1 VFFLENVN
9 TFSVADRTRRYQPR
23 QGVHFRPGTFD
34 DQFDCPLPEEART
47 ELLGKIPPPKPHRS
61 RKIPACEPA
70 PPPVRR
76 LRGAAAVIGAIT
88 IAALFLYAMS
98 RTSGPS
104 TSTAPPGIQSVPS
117 QPVEVRR
124 ALPVEVRRALPVA
137 LRALPL
143 GAAPS
148 AVPVVGWQPVRM
160 PDGTIVQVSYRGE
173 LPSSASL
180 PPRGRFLGE
189 QYSTGTTSWV
199 WMTPAGATFP
209 SWVDP

>member
-1 VFFLENVN
+1 VN
-9 TFSVADRTRRYQPR
+9 TFSVEDRTRRYQSR

-47 ELLGKIPPPKPHRS
+47 ELLGRIPPPKPYRS
-61 RKIPACEPA
+61 REIPACEPA

-88 IAALFLYAMS
+88 IVALFLYAMS
-98 RTSGPS
+98 RPGGPS
-104 TSTAPPGIQSVPS
+104 TSTAPPEIQSVPS

-137 LRALPL
+137 LRALSL

-148 AVPVVGWQPVRM
+148 AVPAVGWQPVRM
-160 PDGTIVQVSYRGE
+160 PDGTIVQVSYQGE

-199 WMTPAGATFP
+199 WMTPAGASFP

>member
-1 VFFLENVN
+1 MFFLENVN
-9 TFSVADRTRRYQPR
+9 TFSVGDRTRRYQPR

-47 ELLGKIPPPKPHRS
+47 ELLGRIPPPKPYRS
-61 RKIPACEPA
+61 REIPACEPA

-124 ALPVEVRRALPVA
+124 ALPVEVRRALPAA
-137 LRALPL
+137 LRALPVSS
-143 GAAPS
+143 AAL
-148 AVPVVGWQPVRM
+148 AVPAVGWQSIRM
-160 PDGTIVQVSYRGE
+160 PDGSLIPAYYAGG
-173 LPSSASL
+173 LPSSAAL
-180 PPRGRFLGE
+180 PPRGHFLGE
-189 QYSTGTTSWV
+189 QWSTGTTSWV
-199 WMTPAGATFP
+199 WMTPAGANFP